1 LDLFLS
7 VEFCQRK
14 IFGFYPIDLV
24 SITFFVSDKNTF
36 LHSISSRTLQTKEV
50 KKLFRHE
57 RKAQKHL
64 SLSKVK
70 TKGRL
75 FFAGHAY
82 GFLVYGTDLLCLLVP
97 ITVSTSDEHSDSW
110 KGSYEII

>member
-1 LDLFLS
+1 LS
-7 VEFCQRK
+7 KEDFWVLSDR
-14 IFGFYPIDLV
+14 L
-24 SITFFVSDKNTF
+24 SIYQSLYFVSAKNTF

-50 KKLFRHE
+50 KKVFRHE

-70 TKGRL
+70 TKD
-75 FFAGHAY
+75 FFACHAY
-82 GFLVYGTDLLCLLVP
+82 GFLVYGTDLLCPLVP
-97 ITVSTSDEHSDSW
+97 ITVPTSDEHSDSW